1 MDAVVILGLIEDLY
15 AHSCINNTFGQNK
28 NKRQNII
35 LNFMNKLWYKI
46 NS

>member
-1 MDAVVILGLIEDLY
+1 MYAVVILDIIENLY
-15 AHSCINNTFGQNK
+15 EHSCINNTFGQNK

-35 LNFMNKLWYKI
+35 LKIMNKLWNKI